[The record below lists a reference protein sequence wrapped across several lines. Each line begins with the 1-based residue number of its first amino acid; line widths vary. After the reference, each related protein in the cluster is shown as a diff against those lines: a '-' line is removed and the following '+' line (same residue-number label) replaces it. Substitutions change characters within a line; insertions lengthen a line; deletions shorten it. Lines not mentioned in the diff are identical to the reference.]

1 MKTLSIIAPCFNEEN
16 NIKNFY
22 NRLTSVIKKMKIEYT
37 IHFIDDGS
45 SDTTWKVIR
54 DLKKNDKNVNGIK
67 FSRNFGQQNAIS
79 AGIQKVSSDYTAILD
94 VDLQDPPELLL
105 EMYEKILSKNLNIV
119 YAQRKNSNEKFFKK
133 ITSNLYYKL
142 FNILS
147 DISIPDKTS
156 NFKIFDKKVLNELKK
171 FNEQNPFYMG
181 IIPWLG
187 FNSEGVLFDRPN
199 REYGTTGWS
208 LKKMLNFSIDGFM
221 RFSFYLS
228 ILMSLLFVLLSIFA
242 LYSFFYKN
250 TVPGW
255 TSIFMIISFFNIIIF
270 FILGL
275 MSEYLGRIH
284 QASNKRPRFIIDEEI

>member
-1 MKTLSIIAPCFNEEN
+1 
-16 NIKNFY
+16 
-22 NRLTSVIKKMKIEYT
+22 
-37 IHFIDDGS
+37 
-45 SDTTWKVIR
+45 
-54 DLKKNDKNVNGIK
+54 
-67 FSRNFGQQNAIS
+67 
-79 AGIQKVSSDYTAILD
+79 
-94 VDLQDPPELLL
+94 
-105 EMYEKILSKNLNIV
+105 MYEKILSKNLNIV

-208 LKKMLNFSIDGFM
+208 LKKC
-221 RFSFYLS
+221 
-228 ILMSLLFVLLSIFA
+228 
-242 LYSFFYKN
+242 
-250 TVPGW
+250 
-255 TSIFMIISFFNIIIF
+255 
-270 FILGL
+270 
-275 MSEYLGRIH
+275 
-284 QASNKRPRFIIDEEI
+284 